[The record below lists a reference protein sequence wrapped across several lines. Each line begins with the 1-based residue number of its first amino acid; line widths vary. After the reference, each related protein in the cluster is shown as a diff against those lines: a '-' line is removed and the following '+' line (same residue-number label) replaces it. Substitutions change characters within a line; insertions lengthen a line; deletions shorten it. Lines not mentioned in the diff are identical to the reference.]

1 MRGSIDLRWWIGGL
15 VAFAIVIAIGAA
27 ITQGDVSAGI
37 IEHQQAGSAARVD
50 EIQAQWRAGNVRMIA
65 IAAMIGDLVFIA
77 IYGWG
82 SFVAGRSLIAT
93 SQAAAR
99 VIGWVV
105 AVAAVLFVMT
115 DYLETVLQFIQLLQE
130 RGVDWMAATAA
141 FAQPIKVA
149 AWIAT
154 FIGVIAGWGAAR
166 LGGL

>member
-1 MRGSIDLRWWIGGL
+1 MRGSVDLRWWIGGL

-27 ITQGDVSAGI
+27 ITQGNVSAGI
-37 IEHQQAGSAARVD
+37 IEHQQAGSAAQVD
-50 EIQAQWRAGNVRMIA
+50 EIQARWRAGNVRMIA

-105 AVAAVLFVMT
+105 AVAAALFVMT
-115 DYLETVLQFIQLLQE
+115 DYLETVLQFIQLLQD

-154 FIGVIAGWGAAR
+154 FVGVIVGWGAAR